1 MIPRKLR
8 LSGFLSYLEPVEI
21 DFTRFDLA
29 CISGANGAGK
39 SSLLDAITW
48 VLFGQARRRD
58 ESLIN
63 SYADAADVSL
73 DFEYEDGIYRVQR
86 TNQRG
91 KSSVLEFYTQ
101 NQDGNWRPLTE
112 HSLRETEAR
121 IQQTLSMDYDT
132 FINASFFLQGKADQ
146 FAQQRP
152 GDRKRILSS
161 ILGLEIW
168 ETYREGAA
176 ARRKKLE
183 NDLTGLES
191 VLDEIE
197 SELLQEDERRQRLQS
212 LQETLKQLSA
222 VRQAKE
228 NALEQQR
235 RLMASFEE
243 HRRMVEVLARQVEGS
258 RQRIKQR
265 AADLEARQLEYRQY
279 QAQLDSAQEIE
290 ADYEQ
295 WKSAQR
301 DLEHWNEIAG
311 QFRKQETLRSA
322 PLIEIER
329 ERSRLEQERETLE
342 IRKKK
347 ILELEQQLPELEI
360 QLGEQSQ
367 RIADIVEKLARQ
379 AALEEEMKSLQQQQA
394 DLTADN
400 RRLRQEMNELRERIE
415 RLEHAE
421 GAACPLC
428 GQPLEQ
434 DDRLGLIR
442 QLEAEGQEK
451 GDRFRKNQELA
462 REGTQRFQEIES
474 ELSDLKKE
482 DAKLRQHQ
490 RQLDQLESGK
500 QHILDELAHW
510 QAVEEKRYLE
520 VAQILEQ
527 EAFAME
533 ARGKLEKID
542 LALKE
547 IGYDAAAHDAA
558 RTQEQA
564 QRDSQERFR
573 KLEIARA
580 SLTPLGREI
589 ESLKLQL
596 ADAESEAQ
604 KSEEEHRLA
613 AEKYQKA
620 MEGLP
625 DIRQVE
631 TELFQVQ
638 EEENQVRM
646 QVGGAIQ
653 SVEVLNTLQDRKKEL
668 AQQRD
673 EIMVKIT
680 RLKTLERAFGKDG
693 VPALL
698 IEQALPEIE
707 SHANEILDRLS
718 AGNMSVRFV
727 TQKDY
732 KDKKRDDKRETL
744 EIEINDAAGARAYEL
759 FSGGEAFRVNFA
771 IRLALSRVLARRAGA
786 RLQTLVIDEG
796 FGSQDAVGRQRL
808 VEAINLVRPDFKKIL
823 VITHLEELKDVFPA
837 RVEVEKSGR
846 GSRVSVLV

>member
-1 MIPRKLR
+1 MIPRKMR
-8 LSGFLSYLEPVEI
+8 LSGFLSYLEPVDI
-21 DFTRFDLA
+21 DFTQFDLA

-39 SSLLDAITW
+39 STLLDAITW

-63 SYADAADVSL
+63 SYADAADVRL
-73 DFEYEDGIYRVQR
+73 DFEYEGGLYRVQR

-91 KSSVLEFYTQ
+91 KTSVLELF
-101 NQDGNWRPLTE
+101 NQDKDQKWCPMTE

-121 IQQTLSMDYDT
+121 IQQILSMDYET

-168 ETYREGAA
+168 EKYRDGAFTK
-176 ARRKKLE
+176 RRKLE
-183 NDLTGLES
+183 SDLTGLES

-197 SELLQEDERRQRLQS
+197 SELLQEDERRQRLQT
-212 LQETLKQLSA
+212 LQENLNQLSA

-243 HRRMVEVLARQVEGS
+243 QRRMVDVLS
-258 RQRIKQR
+258 RQFEAAHQR
-265 AADLEARQLEYRQY
+265 VEQRTRDLDTRQQEYQQYQLQLE
-279 QAQLDSAQEIE
+279 SAQEIE
-290 ADYEQ
+290 AAYEQ
-295 WKSAQR
+295 WKNTQR
-301 DLEHWNEIAG
+301 ELEHWNEIAG
-311 QFRKQETLRSA
+311 QFREHEAQRAA

-329 ERSRLEQERETLE
+329 EGSRLEQERETLE
-342 IRKKK
+342 DRKKK
-347 ILELEQQLPELEI
+347 ITGLTTQLPELKVQI
-360 QLGEQSQ
+360 DEQV
-367 RIADIVEKLARQ
+367 RLILDIEEKLANQ
-379 AALEEEMKSLQQQQA
+379 AALEDEMKTLQQQQS
-394 DLTADN
+394 DLTAEN
-400 RRLRQEMNELRERIE
+400 RRMRLEMNELKERIE
-415 RLEHAE
+415 RLQHTE

-451 GDRFRKNQELA
+451 GDHFRKNQERA
-462 REGTQRFQEIES
+462 REGAQRFQEIES
-474 ELSDLKKE
+474 ELNDLKKE
-482 DAKLRQHQ
+482 DEKHRQYQ

-500 QHILDELAHW
+500 QHIQDEINHW
-510 QAVEEKRYLE
+510 QAVEEQRYLDI
-520 VAQILEQ
+520 VKVLEL
-527 EAFAME
+527 EAFAPE
-533 ARGKLEKID
+533 ARERLEKVN

-558 RTQEQA
+558 RVQEQE

-573 KLEIARA
+573 QLEIARA
-580 SLTPLGREI
+580 SLNPLGREI
-589 ESLKLQL
+589 ENIKLQL
-596 ADAESEAQ
+596 ADAQNEAR

-613 AEKYQKA
+613 EEKYQKA

-631 TELFQVQ
+631 AELFRIQ

-653 SVEVLNTLQDRKKEL
+653 SVEVLKTLQDRKKEL
-668 AQQRD
+668 ARQRD
-673 EIMVKIT
+673 EMMLKIS

-744 EIEINDAAGARAYEL
+744 EIEINDAAGSRAYEL

-796 FGSQDAVGRQRL
+796 FGSQDTIGRQRL
-808 VEAINLVRPDFKKIL
+808 VEAINLVRDDFEKIL

-837 RVEVEKSGR
+837 RIEVEKTNR
-846 GSRVSVLV
+846 GSRVSVLA

>member
-1 MIPRKLR
+1 MIPQKLR

-58 ESLIN
+58 ETLIN
-63 SYADAADVSL
+63 SSAQAADVLL
-73 DFEYEDGIYRVQR
+73 DFEYEDNLYRVQR

-91 KSSVLEFYTQ
+91 KSSVLEFFV
-101 NQDGNWRPLTE
+101 QDQGGKWKPLTE
-112 HSLRETEAR
+112 HSLRETEGR
-121 IQQTLSMDYDT
+121 IQQTLSMDYET

-168 ETYREGAA
+168 EVYREGAA

-183 NDLTGLES
+183 NELTGLET
-191 VLDEIE
+191 LIADIN
-197 SELLQEDERRQRLQS
+197 SELLQENERRQRLQT
-212 LQETLKQLSA
+212 LQDTLKQVSA
-222 VRQAKE
+222 VREAKE

-243 HRRMVEVLARQVEGS
+243 QRRMADVLARQLEAA
-258 RQRIKQR
+258 RQRVTQR
-265 AADLEARQLEYRQY
+265 AADLANRQEEYQQY
-279 QAQLDSAQEIE
+279 QAQLDSAEAIE
-290 ADYEQ
+290 AAYEH
-295 WKSAQR
+295 WKRAHR
-301 DLEHWNEIAG
+301 DLEHWNEVAG
-311 QFRKQETLRSA
+311 QFREQEARRA
-322 PLIEIER
+322 EPLIEIER

-342 IRKKK
+342 NRKKK
-347 ILELEQQLPELEI
+347 IVELETQLPEIEARFE
-360 QLGEQSQ
+360 EQS
-367 RIADIVEKLARQ
+367 RHIAESMEKLGKQ
-379 AALEEEMKSLQQQQA
+379 AALEEEIKTLQQQQS
-394 DLTADN
+394 DLAAEN
-400 RRLRQEMNELRERIE
+400 KRLKLEMNELRERIE
-415 RLEHAE
+415 RLEHTE
-421 GAACPLC
+421 GAECPLC
-428 GQPLEQ
+428 GQPLGQE
-434 DDRLGLIR
+434 DRQNLIQ
-442 QLEAEGQEK
+442 QLQAEGQEK
-451 GDRFRKNQELA
+451 GDRYRENQELA
-462 REGTQRFQEIES
+462 REGMLRFQGIEN
-474 ELSDLKKE
+474 ELKELKKE
-482 DAKLRQHQ
+482 DALLRQHQ
-490 RQLDQLESGK
+490 RQLDQLETGR
-500 QHILDELAHW
+500 QNVLEEIAQW
-510 QAVEEKRYLE
+510 QSVEEKRYLE
-520 VAQILEQ
+520 VLQILEQ
-527 EAFAME
+527 QAFALE
-533 ARGKLEKID
+533 ARGKLEKIN

-558 RTQEQA
+558 RAEEQA
-564 QRDSQERFR
+564 LRDSQEQFR

-596 ADAESEAQ
+596 AEAEKEAD
-604 KSEEEHRLA
+604 KLEEEHQAA
-613 AEKYQKA
+613 AEKYRQA

-625 DIRQVE
+625 DIREVE
-631 TELFQVQ
+631 AELFQIQ
-638 EEENQVRM
+638 EKENQVRM
-646 QVGGAIQ
+646 QVGGANQ
-653 SVEVLNTLQDRKKEL
+653 AVEVLKTLQERKKEL
-668 AQQRD
+668 TKQR
-673 EIMVKIT
+673 EAVMVKIT

-707 SHANEILDRLS
+707 THANEILDRLS

-744 EIEINDAAGARAYEL
+744 EIEINDASGARAYEL

-796 FGSQDAVGRQRL
+796 FGSQDTVGRQRL
-808 VEAINLVRPDFKKIL
+808 VEAINLVRDDFKKIL
-823 VITHLEELKDVFPA
+823 VITHLEELKDAFPA
-837 RVEVEKSGR
+837 RVEVEKGNR